1 LDLRPVRFLAVGHGQ
16 SVGVAL
22 GKEAGVSVTVVADR
36 DGSSAEVDDLDEVGM
51 AGLVIWVVVVAS
63 MDRVDSAGGH
73 LLIGP
78 RACRVSHRTSPSGG
92 RVPASIEPLSDAP
105 GHRVMGRT
113 PATNGGAWVG

>member
-1 LDLRPVRFLAVGHGQ
+1 VGG
-16 SVGVAL
+16 SKPVGVPL
-22 GKEAGVSVTVVADR
+22 GKEAGVAATVVADD
-36 DGSSAEVDDLDEVGM
+36 DGTAAKVDDLDQVRM
-51 AGLVIWVVVVAS
+51 AGIFTRVVVVAS